1 MLEPQERTLLNGFY
15 KNASVGAD
23 ATVNILDKV
32 THPDLREELC
42 TQLEYYRKQKQEI
55 CRQMQE
61 AYAMPQEQ
69 GAMAKFC
76 ANVSL
81 QMRLWEIRATAT
93 SPNRCWRAPTWASFS
108 SHSSCTAVPM
118 CRKSSGGRA
127 AKLYAGKRRTWSA

>member
-55 CRQMQE
+55 CRQMQQG
-61 AYAMPQEQ
+61 QERQ
-69 GAMAKFC
+69 ERD
-76 ANVSL
+76 L
-81 QMRLWEIRATAT
+81 PLWQMR
-93 SPNRCWRAPTWASFS
+93 SGN
-108 SHSSCTAVPM
+108 
-118 CRKSSGGRA
+118 CRRIQRMPVVRSVE
-127 AKLYAGKRRTWSA
+127 